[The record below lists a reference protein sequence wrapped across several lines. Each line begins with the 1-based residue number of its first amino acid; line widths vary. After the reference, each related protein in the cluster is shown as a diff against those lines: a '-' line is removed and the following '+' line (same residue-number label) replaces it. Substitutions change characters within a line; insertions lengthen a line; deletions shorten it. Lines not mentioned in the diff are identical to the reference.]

1 VSKNVLMM
9 RIEPNM
15 DNERDLYDKD
25 LANKDMADQIIF
37 YKSSE
42 NVMEDYFGVPLD
54 TMVKVL
60 DDINDVELKFKVEKC
75 GKELHEQKV

>member
-1 VSKNVLMM
+1 MI

-15 DNERDLYDKD
+15 DNERDLCDED

-37 YKSSE
+37 DKSSE

-54 TMVKVL
+54 IMVKVL
-60 DDINDVELKFKVEKC
+60 EDINDVELKFKVEKY

>member
-1 VSKNVLMM
+1 
-9 RIEPNM
+9 
-15 DNERDLYDKD
+15 
-25 LANKDMADQIIF
+25 MADQIIF

-42 NVMEDYFGVPLD
+42 NVMEDYFSVPLD

>member
-37 YKSSE
+37 DKSSE

-54 TMVKVL
+54 IMVKV
-60 DDINDVELKFKVEKC
+60 
-75 GKELHEQKV
+75 

>member
-1 VSKNVLMM
+1 MI

-15 DNERDLYDKD
+15 DNERDLYDED

-37 YKSSE
+37 DKSSE

-54 TMVKVL
+54 IMVKVL
-60 DDINDVELKFKVEKC
+60 EDINDVELKFKVEKY

>member
-1 VSKNVLMM
+1 MI

-15 DNERDLYDKD
+15 DNERDLCDED

-37 YKSSE
+37 DKSSE

-54 TMVKVL
+54 IMVKV
-60 DDINDVELKFKVEKC
+60 
-75 GKELHEQKV
+75 